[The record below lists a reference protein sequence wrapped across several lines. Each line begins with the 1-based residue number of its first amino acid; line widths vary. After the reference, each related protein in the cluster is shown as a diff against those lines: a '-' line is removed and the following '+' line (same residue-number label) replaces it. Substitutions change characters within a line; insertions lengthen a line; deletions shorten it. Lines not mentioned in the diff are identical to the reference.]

1 METWYKKV
9 RDDLTLLPEFL
20 EYYQNEY
27 EEAKKEVKLSGSG
40 SLQNAAAAIPH
51 VVEHRFAQL
60 QDIEAVLKHLN
71 IQYEKIRS
79 EVFQKWFE
87 NQKAARA
94 LTARDAEKYVDSDQ
108 MVNEMAEL
116 INEVAFIRNLYL
128 SIHKGLDNKS
138 YQINNITKLKA
149 AGLDDAKI

>member
-9 RDDLTLLPEFL
+9 KDDLTLLPEFL

-27 EEAKKEVKLSGSG
+27 EEAKKDVRLLGVG
-40 SLQNAAAAIPH
+40 SLEKASAAIPH
-51 VVEHRFAQL
+51 IVEHRFAQL
-60 QDIEAVLKHLN
+60 QDIEAILKHLN
-71 IQYEKIRS
+71 IHYEKMRS
-79 EVFQKWFE
+79 DVFQQWFE

-94 LTARDAEKYVDSDQ
+94 LTARECEKYVDGDVH
-108 MVNEMAEL
+108 VNEMAEL
-116 INEVAFIRNLYL
+116 INEVALIRNLYL

-138 YQINNITKLKA
+138 YQINNIVKLRA